1 MPWNAFHHGD
11 FSKPE
16 KAVFLQTGALFYYE
30 SALRF
35 ADSRGCLASRKC
47 LQRRALARRDR
58 QNAFNSRR
66 YSMIRN
72 VLMAL
77 ILSLALAQA
86 GLAQDMTVDINTA
99 SAEQLAEALEGV
111 GPAKSEAIVAY
122 REANGDFEHVD
133 ELVNVRGIGL
143 RTVDQNRDR
152 IEIAQASGSEG

>member
-1 MPWNAFHHGD
+1 
-11 FSKPE
+11 
-16 KAVFLQTGALFYYE
+16 
-30 SALRF
+30 
-35 ADSRGCLASRKC
+35 
-47 LQRRALARRDR
+47 
-58 QNAFNSRR
+58 
-66 YSMIRN
+66 MIRN